1 MISVK
6 GSLCV
11 CTNSISL
18 ISIMLS
24 RLRMTVEECISEYQ
38 SLGEQVF
45 GHPRPLNIGGFP
57 WHKFDYRVLE
67 SVIQDVTARY
77 GDKNEFDDAVPFSSN
92 EAFCRTYVT
101 PRCPLMGGGY

>member
-11 CTNSISL
+11 HTYLISL

-24 RLRMTVEECISEYQ
+24 RLRMTVEECISEYR
-38 SLGEQVF
+38 SLGEQIF

-57 WHKFDYRVLE
+57 WPKFNQKVLK

-77 GDKNEFDDAVPFSSN
+77 DDKKSEFKHDVTFPSN
-92 EAFCRTYVT
+92 EDFCRT
-101 PRCPLMGGGY
+101 